1 MTEEIRFKILKILS
15 DNPDMS
21 QRELAQHMGISLGKV
36 NYCLNALKDKGLVK
50 ARNFQNNPDKRRYF
64 YVLTP
69 KGIDEKARVTAQFL
83 QRKVAEYEALK
94 NEIAELRREV
104 LLTENKK

>member
-15 DNPDMS
+15 DNPDIS
-21 QRELAQHMGISLGKV
+21 QRELAQYMGISLGKV

-69 KGIDEKARVTAQFL
+69 KGIDEKARVTARFL
-83 QRKVAEYEALK
+83 KRKVAEYEALK

-104 LLTENKK
+104 SLTENKK

>member
-21 QRELAQHMGISLGKV
+21 QRELAQNMGVSLGKV
-36 NYCLNALKDKGLVK
+36 NYCLKALKEKGLVK

-69 KGIDEKARVTAQFL
+69 KGFEEKTKVTARFL
-83 QRKVAEYEALK
+83 KRKVAEYEALK

-104 LLTENKK
+104 SLTENKK